1 MYPHVH
7 VLETVKSDNAMLT
20 DRWGEYVRSN
30 DEHIYLFLRL
40 LIQHFENPL
49 PTIYNILN
57 DSKHTK
63 TNHLSIH
70 VLHTYDK

>member
-40 LIQHFENPL
+40 IRKKYTPIILLFLCGCTFYFLI
-49 PTIYNILN
+49 
-57 DSKHTK
+57 
-63 TNHLSIH
+63 
-70 VLHTYDK
+70 